1 MYLGNDG
8 GIWRTD
14 DAEAL
19 TITWTNLNDSLLTL
33 TQFYPSISINTSSP
47 SIAFAGTQDNG
58 SQNYQ
63 GGVSWVDNHQ
73 CGDGGST
80 AVDAVVPSTVYIGCA
95 TGYPVNASY
104 QNGTVG
110 TFSPA
115 VNGIDPTDPSDF
127 IPPLATD
134 PNTANLLYFGTTKI
148 YQSFD
153 AANTW
158 MPRSR
163 AAGLRSRRLADS
175 NRGRAGEFQ
184 RCLHRIK
191 RWGSLCRANRYHAV
205 CLLPSRRVPH
215 RAARGNRHRNRS
227 LRSHWK
233 HRLCCAF
240 GIFFQWH

>member
-1 MYLGNDG
+1 MAAR
-8 GIWRTD
+8 IIR
-14 DAEAL
+14 A
-19 TITWTNLNDSLLTL
+19 
-33 TQFYPSISINTSSP
+33 
-47 SIAFAGTQDNG
+47 AFR
-58 SQNYQ
+58 
-63 GGVSWVDNHQ
+63 VDNQQ

-134 PNTANLLYFGTTKI
+134 PNTANLLYFGTTRI

-158 MPRSR
+158 TALTGPLVSAPGDWLTAIAVEPGIPTSFTPGQAEGKSLPRKPLPRSLPSSKLE
-163 AAGLRSRRLADS
+163 AS
-175 NRGRAGEFQ
+175 
-184 RCLHRIK
+184 
-191 RWGSLCRANRYHAV
+191 
-205 CLLPSRRVPH
+205 PSRR
-215 RAARGNRHRNRS
+215 AR
-227 LRSHWK
+227 
-233 HRLCCAF
+233 
-240 GIFFQWH
+240 